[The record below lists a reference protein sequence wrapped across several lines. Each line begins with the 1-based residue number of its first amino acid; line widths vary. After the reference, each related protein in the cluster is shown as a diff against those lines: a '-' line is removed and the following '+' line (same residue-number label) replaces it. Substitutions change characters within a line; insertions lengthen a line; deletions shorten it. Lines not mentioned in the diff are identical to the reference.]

1 MWWAT
6 ASCGSRAMRARSAA
20 RRVLPQG
27 AGDDLP
33 RGGVLQGLAACR
45 PCDPGH
51 GWRRGQRGQ
60 QHREDADP
68 GIRGAG
74 TCQHQEWPRR
84 ELRPVAGSRCGRAG
98 DPAVSRTP
106 ATVSRWGPWVPAL
119 PPLRRPRQR
128 RPAPQGQRQRRGQA
142 QQTQHQPSA
151 RRPRERPGPPSAER
165 LARGPAHTAGPAL
178 SPRAARAAR
187 RPPRAGAGDGDP
199 PSPAGPPA
207 APGTGSAPVGACPFP
222 CGVMASPWRGT
233 APSPA

>member
-6 ASCGSRAMRARSAA
+6 TSCSRAMRARSAA

-27 AGDDLP
+27 AGDDLQ
-33 RGGVLQGLAACR
+33 RGRVLQGLAACR

-51 GWRRGQRGQ
+51 GRRRGQRGQ

-84 ELRPVAGSRCGRAG
+84 ELRSVAGSRCGRAG

-128 RPAPQGQRQRRGQA
+128 RPGAARPAAAWWTGTADRAPAVRSPPLRTA
-142 QQTQHQPSA
+142 
-151 RRPRERPGPPSAER
+151 GPPSAER
-165 LARGPAHTAGPAL
+165 PARGPAHTAGPAL

-187 RPPRAGAGDGDP
+187 RPPGAGAGRRR
-199 PSPAGPPA
+199 PAVSCRPA
-207 APGTGSAPVGACPFP
+207 RRARHRFRPRRCLSVPVRRD
-222 CGVMASPWRGT
+222 ASPWRGT